1 MIDEIKKVGLD
12 DKTDLEIFETKD
24 KLIKEWI
31 YWLSYINNEDK
42 ELLEL
47 LKDMKYVSYEERK
60 ILNVYQEELSLLK
73 ALKRYSKGKADD
85 ADCKLVQKYLTGSIE
100 KVILRRLS
108 SSDYDNALRLYGS
121 TLEMT
126 DGEIKAEIIKMKNV
140 NIPAFRY
147 ATYLILKYQYQV
159 NVRKSKEELFEK
171 SRPFRALNSKV
182 QEYSEFFLPT
192 RK

>member
-12 DKTDLEIFETKD
+12 DKADLEIFETKD

-42 ELLEL
+42 ELLEI
-47 LKDMKYVSYEERK
+47 LKGMKYVSHEERNV
-60 ILNVYQEELSLLK
+60 LNAYQEELSLLK
-73 ALKRYSKGKADD
+73 ALKRYSKGEADD

-126 DGEIKAEIIKMKNV
+126 DEEIKAEITKLKNV

-159 NVRKSKEELFEK
+159 SARKSKEELFEK

>member
-47 LKDMKYVSYEERK
+47 LKGMKYVSYEERK
-60 ILNVYQEELSLLK
+60 ILNAYQEELSLLK
-73 ALKRYSKGKADD
+73 ALKRYSKGKAAD